1 MTAILLALGLSAAP
15 AFAQEDRPLAIPNDS
30 VATPQLALP
39 PMTSEQAR
47 AARQYRAQRLM
58 LQSETELHGG
68 GGTVIH
74 HNYGPRRYGHYGM
87 SYVARDPIYAVPSW
101 GIYRGPER
109 LTVPEYLGSV
119 GRVGQKA
126 DLEAKVERL
135 ERRSKR
141 WYTLGTLGILTTI
154 GGVVTQIAVDDPAT
168 RYYSHYATLGGAGAM
183 VVGFVGGS
191 FPNAKADQLEN
202 DPAEWL
208 EAGQIQQ
215 EIDDYNADLGNRL
228 GLSPEQQIM
237 LETAP
242 QGVRWSP
249 RVHPNQQ
256 GGVTIGVGATF

>member
-1 MTAILLALGLSAAP
+1 MTSILLALGLSVAP
-15 AFAQEDRPLAIPNDS
+15 ALAQDLPLAIPNDS
-30 VATPQLALP
+30 TPAPQLALP
-39 PMTSEQAR
+39 PMTNAQAL
-47 AARQYRAQRLM
+47 AARQYRAQRLV
-58 LQSETELHGG
+58 LQPETELHGG
-68 GGTVIH
+68 GGTVMH
-74 HNYGPRRYGHYGM
+74 HAYGPRRYGYYGM

-109 LTVPEYLGSV
+109 LTVPEYMGAV

-126 DLEAKVERL
+126 DLDAKIERL

-154 GGVVTQIAVDDPAT
+154 GGVVTQIAVEDPAA

-183 VVGFVGGS
+183 VVGFVAGS
-191 FPNAKADQLEN
+191 FPNAKADRMEN

-208 EAGQIQQ
+208 DAGQLQA
-215 EIDDYNADLGNRL
+215 EIDEYNADLGNRL
-228 GLSPEQQIM
+228 GLSPEQQLM
-237 LETAP
+237 LESAP

-249 RVHPNQQ
+249 RVQPNLD